1 MPGHGAG
8 APEGRNRLLNPD
20 FHDILSA
27 FVSTDVEFLL
37 VGAYALAAHG
47 LPRATGDIDLWVRCN
62 LENARRVM
70 KALAQ
75 YGAPLSDISTQ
86 DFTTPGMV
94 VQIGASPRRIDI
106 LTRIDGVTFDE
117 AWADDIEA
125 QFNGLRI
132 PHISRENLIPNT
144 RMPGRAKARAD
155 ASRLERRKGPG
166 G

>member
-1 MPGHGAG
+1 M
-8 APEGRNRLLNPD
+8 LNPD

-75 YGAPLSDISTQ
+75 FGAPLSDISTQ

-94 VQIGASPRRIDI
+94 VQIGVSPRRIDI
-106 LTRIDGVTFDE
+106 LTQIDGVTFDE
-117 AWADDIEA
+117 AWADHIEA
-125 QFNGLRI
+125 QVNGLRI
-132 PHISRENLIPNT
+132 PVISRENLIRNK
-144 RMPGRAKARAD
+144 RMTGRAKDRAD
-155 ASRLERRKGPG
+155 ASRLERRKRPG
-166 G
+166 D

>member
-1 MPGHGAG
+1 
-8 APEGRNRLLNPD
+8 LLNPD

-94 VQIGASPRRIDI
+94 VQIGVSPRRIDI
-106 LTRIDGVTFDE
+106 LTQIDGVTFDE
-117 AWADDIEA
+117 AWADHIEA
-125 QFNGLRI
+125 QVNGLRI
-132 PHISRENLIPNT
+132 PVISRENLIRNK
-144 RMPGRAKARAD
+144 RMTGRAKDRAD

>member
-1 MPGHGAG
+1 M
-8 APEGRNRLLNPD
+8 LNPD

-94 VQIGASPRRIDI
+94 VQIGVSPRRIDI
-106 LTRIDGVTFDE
+106 LTQIDGVTFDE
-117 AWADDIEA
+117 AWADHIEA
-125 QFNGLRI
+125 QVNGLRI
-132 PHISRENLIPNT
+132 PVISRENLIRNK
-144 RMPGRAKARAD
+144 RMTGRAKDRAD